1 MNSNLK
7 HIKMKKILVIL
18 LLLKGGINVL
28 AQESFQ
34 KELFSV
40 DAVLKYR
47 NEIGLS
53 PQQVEDIKKIYDD
66 HIRMFNSTKWDLDA
80 ELVVLN
86 KHLSQSTVDEKSS
99 MAQMEKIMTLEDQL
113 KRMRL
118 GMLIKIKNELKESQ
132 QGQLKNLRTEK
143 DIEGMSEITPINENP
158 RIVIRGPSIGA
169 GANPLYIINDKKGE
183 RRVSSI
189 SDIPSSQIESI
200 SVIKNETATQLY
212 GAEGKNGVIIIKI
225 KN

>member
-1 MNSNLK
+1 MNGNLK

-53 PQQVEDIKKIYDD
+53 PQQVGNIKKIYDD

-80 ELVVLN
+80 ELVILN
-86 KHLSQSTVDEKSS
+86 KFLSQAIVDEKSS

-113 KRMRL
+113 KRMKL

-132 QGQLKNLRTEK
+132 QEQLKNLRTEK

-158 RIVIRGPSIGA
+158 RIVIRATGA

-189 SDIPSSQIESI
+189 SDISSSQIESI
-200 SVIKNETATQLY
+200 NVIKDETATQLY
-212 GAEGKNGVIIIKI
+212 GAEGKNGVIIIKM
-225 KN
+225 KD

>member
-1 MNSNLK
+1 
-7 HIKMKKILVIL
+7 MKKILAIL
-18 LLLKGGINVL
+18 LFLMGGINAL

-47 NEIGLS
+47 SEIGLS
-53 PQQVEDIKKIYDD
+53 PQQVENVKKIYDD
-66 HIRMFNSTKWDLDA
+66 HIRIFNSKKWDLDA

-86 KHLSQSTVDEKSS
+86 KYLSQSIVDEKSS
-99 MAQMEKIMTLEDQL
+99 MTQMEKIMTLEDEL

-118 GMLIKIKNELKESQ
+118 GMLIKVKNELKESQ
-132 QGQLKNLRTEK
+132 QEQLKNLRTEK
-143 DIEGMSEITPINENP
+143 DMEGMSEITPINENP
-158 RIVIRGPSIGA
+158 RIVIRGTSIGA

-189 SDIPSSQIESI
+189 SDIPSSRIESI
-200 SVIKNETATQLY
+200 NVIKGETASQLY
-212 GAEGKNGVIIIKI
+212 GAEGKNGVIIIKM

>member
-1 MNSNLK
+1 
-7 HIKMKKILVIL
+7 MKKILVIL

-53 PQQVEDIKKIYDD
+53 PQQVENIKKIYDN
-66 HIRMFNSTKWDLDA
+66 HIRMFNSNKWDLDA

-86 KHLSQSTVDEKSS
+86 KYLSQSVVDEESS

-113 KRMRL
+113 KRMKL

-132 QGQLKNLRTEK
+132 QEELKNLRTEK
-143 DIEGMSEITPINENP
+143 DIEGMSEITPISENP
-158 RIVIRGPSIGA
+158 RIVIRGTSIGA
-169 GANPLYIINDKKGE
+169 AANPLYIIIDKKGE

-189 SDIPSSQIESI
+189 SDIRSSQIESI
-200 SVIKNETATQLY
+200 NVIKDEAATQLY
-212 GAEGKNGVIIIKI
+212 GTEGKNGVIIIKM